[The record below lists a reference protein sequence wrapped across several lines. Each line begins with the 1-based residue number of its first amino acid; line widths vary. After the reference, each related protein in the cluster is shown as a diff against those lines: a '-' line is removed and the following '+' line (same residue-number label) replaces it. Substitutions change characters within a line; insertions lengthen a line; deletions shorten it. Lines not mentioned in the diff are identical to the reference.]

1 MQPKQLFN
9 YEVLQ
14 HQRRK
19 SSKTPL
25 CIPFLAN
32 AQKNVVFCDVL
43 FKMYR
48 ECWCFLH
55 FYHFELSKQTGFREW
70 YLECLTRQTC
80 EKHNWKQMLLFFQF
94 LLHNA
99 KKQQFLFSFLSPFI
113 WIQEHVYRENSQ
125 TARNMDIL
133 LHKIF
138 ARFMY
143 LFMVVLQVCIFFPK
157 THFGS
162 RGYSFGLLLLLF
174 LGLHELNLSKVY
186 TCFYH

>member
-1 MQPKQLFN
+1 MHRKTLF
-9 YEVLQ
+9 
-14 HQRRK
+14 
-19 SSKTPL
+19 
-25 CIPFLAN
+25 
-32 AQKNVVFCDVL
+32 FCDVL

-48 ECWCFLH
+48 ECRCFLH

-80 EKHNWKQMLLFFQF
+80 EKHKWKQMLIVFSVLAPQC
-94 LLHNA
+94 
-99 KKQQFLFSFLSPFI
+99 KKTTILFSFLSPFI

-125 TARNMDIL
+125 TAHNMDIL

-143 LFMVVLQVCIFFPK
+143 LFRVVLQVCIFFPK

-162 RGYSFGLLLLLF
+162 RGYSFGLLCYCFFFLVCVNSTCQRFTHAFIISGDVMLF
-174 LGLHELNLSKVY
+174 TFSCH
-186 TCFYH
+186 